1 MIWLSKQ
8 TIKTDLTSII
18 GKGSDLV
25 RLLSLFALKLRNFS
39 WEFIRTAESPNAGMP
54 ILLSLSCIAAGQEN
68 FASVTIF
75 QMSLT

>member
-1 MIWLSKQ
+1 MIWLSNQ
-8 TIKTDLTSII
+8 TMKTVLTLNI
-18 GKGSDLV
+18 GKGSDLSG
-25 RLLSLFALKLRNFS
+25 LLSLFALKLRNFS
-39 WEFIRTAESPNAGMP
+39 WEFIRTAEIPNAGMS